1 MRAQRM
7 NQVEKLSKAGMSTT
21 EIADAL
27 GISRPLV
34 GHAVGSLQAVGRL
47 PPDPRRGGTLG
58 FPSDHRLAII
68 RFMRE
73 HQGHSF
79 HEIAEAWGLNT
90 DYVTKLYREDPDK
103 RE

>member
-7 NQVEKLSKAGMSTT
+7 NQVEKLSKAGMSQT
-21 EIADAL
+21 EIAEAL

-47 PPDPRRGGTLG
+47 PPDPRLGGTLG

-73 HQGHSF
+73 HQGLSF
-79 HEIAEAWGLNT
+79 HEIGEAWGLSE
-90 DYVTKLYREDPDK
+90 DYVAALYREDPDK